1 MKLLITYLQQY
12 GEINRMMTTKNGL
25 FSKFRKDNYFMNIQN
40 LYMYLLYIYQRIFKI
55 KVFEIIEVKVS
66 IY

>member
-25 FSKFRKDNYFMNIQN
+25 FSKFREENYFKNIQN
-40 LYMYLLYIYQRIFKI
+40 LYTYYISQRIFKI
-55 KVFEIIEVKVS
+55 KVLR
-66 IY
+66 

>member
-25 FSKFRKDNYFMNIQN
+25 FSKFREENY
-40 LYMYLLYIYQRIFKI
+40 LRIFKI
-55 KVFEIIEVKVS
+55 YILT
-66 IY
+66 IYLKEYLKSM